1 MKYMVAIATLI
12 FAAYAAAPADK
23 FEVAAIHPSDPG
35 SRGQIMQFLPG
46 GGLSVSGTPIRTLIL
61 LAWQLPAERVTGGPK
76 WIDSD
81 LYDIRAKAPAGSA
94 SSMDAE
100 RPRIQALLADRFQLK
115 VHRETKTSPVYLLT
129 IVKGGVKME
138 EAKGPDAHYN
148 NDKGS
153 LLPWSA
159 FVPDLSRRVGRTV
172 IDKTGLKGVWYIKL
186 RYDND
191 AGPSIFTAVQ
201 EQLGLK
207 LDAGTGP
214 VDMLVIDSIARPS
227 LN

>member
-1 MKYMVAIATLI
+1 MKYLAAIATLL
-12 FAAYAAAPADK
+12 FASSY
-23 FEVAAIHPSDPG
+23 EVAAIHLSDPG

-46 GGLSVSGTPIRTLIL
+46 GGLSVSGTPIRTLIS
-61 LAWQLPAERVTGGPK
+61 LAWQFPSERITGGPK
-76 WIDSD
+76 WLDSD
-81 LYDIRAKAPAGSA
+81 LYDIQAKPAAGSS
-94 SSMDAE
+94 SSMDAQ
-100 RPRIQALLADRFQLK
+100 RPRIQALLTDRFQLK
-115 VHRETKTSPVYLLT
+115 VHRETKHSLVYLLT
-129 IVKGGVKME
+129 IAKGGLKME

-148 NDKGS
+148 DDKGS

-159 FVPDLSRRVGRTV
+159 FVPDLSRRVGRPV
-172 IDKTGLKGVWYIKL
+172 IDKTGIKGVWYIKV